1 MLLQDFYYKNI
12 IFGKMF
18 LSCITN
24 HNKKASYIQCID
36 DINIAYNCY
45 TICYIQIFEF
55 QHEINKQVYTFLHFD
70 KIQIINDKYN
80 FYM

>member
-1 MLLQDFYYKNI
+1 MVYFMLLQDFYYKNI

-45 TICYIQIFEF
+45 TICYI
-55 QHEINKQVYTFLHFD
+55 
-70 KIQIINDKYN
+70 
-80 FYM
+80 